1 MFFSTQ
7 FVNMRLSKIK
17 SIFLKE
23 ILDTIRDRRT
33 LLITIVIPVVLYPG
47 LMIFM
52 SEVATSQQA
61 KMEKKTI
68 KVAVVNIPKDSPLI
82 KRLKAEQGIE
92 IVTSSAPYD
101 EVKGGGVQYVL
112 ELSPDSLAL
121 LKEGRTATVQL
132 HYDRSNDETTA
143 NLDRILRIID
153 SYSQDLLNERLKE
166 KSLSG
171 EFVTPLDVKEVNV
184 ATKQRMG
191 GALIGRL
198 LPMLMVFMV
207 LVGAMYPAIDMT
219 AGEKERGTLETI
231 LTSPATRTEIVIGKF
246 LTVTL
251 IALLTGLLNLGSM
264 MGTFAFGIFKT
275 VAQSIQIKIP
285 MDCMLIMIACL
296 VPLAVFFGGVMMAIA
311 SFARSYKEAQSL
323 VMPFYLV
330 ATLPAMV
337 STIPGLRLEGFWLT
351 LPVANVTLLFK
362 ELMLGI
368 FIPNHILIVL
378 FSVLFLASVAIFLAI
393 QLFGREEVL
402 FGETSSFGLALRYS
416 NIVPKSVPE
425 RSEALLF
432 TIIALTLL
440 IYAGLPLQM
449 NNLIRGL
456 LITELGIFLAFPV
469 AYAAYLKLDLRKTFR
484 LYAPSAPAI
493 LATFLMFAGIALA
506 IGTLSYL
513 QNRLFPVPQQM
524 IDYMDRVMR
533 TLYGQSFAGAFILI
547 ALLPA
552 ICEEVSF
559 RGVVLSGMLSRSKPW
574 NAILITTFLF
584 AVFHLS
590 LHRFPG
596 VFLIGLA
603 ATYLVWKSGSIFTG
617 MLLHMLSN
625 GYVAFVAKYSEYD
638 WLGVAEGR
646 PSVWLFTA
654 GLAVVASA
662 VVLIKRGTTTAVA

>member
-1 MFFSTQ
+1 
-7 FVNMRLSKIK
+7 MRLSKIK
-17 SIFLKE
+17 TIFLKE

-47 LMIFM
+47 LMIFIN
-52 SEVATSQQA
+52 ELATTQKA
-61 KMEKKTI
+61 KMEQKTI
-68 KVAVVNIPKDSPLI
+68 KVAMINVPKDSPLI
-82 KRLKAEQGIE
+82 KRLREEKGIE
-92 IVTSSAPYD
+92 IVFSRDPY
-101 EVKGGGVQYVL
+101 EKVKMGEIQYVL
-112 ELSPDSLAL
+112 EVPMDWPAR
-121 LKEGRTATVQL
+121 LKQGKTATLQL
-132 HYDRSNDETTA
+132 HYDRSNDDTTA
-143 NLDRILRIID
+143 NLDRVLRIID
-153 SYSQDLLNERLKE
+153 SYDQELLSERLKE

-171 EFVTPLDVKEVNV
+171 EFIRPLDVKEINV

-191 GALIGRL
+191 GAIIGRL

-207 LVGAMYPAIDMT
+207 LVGSMYPAIDMT

-231 LTSPATRTEIVIGKF
+231 LTSPVTRTEIVIGKF

-264 MGTFAFGIFKT
+264 MGTFAFGIFKSL
-275 VAQSIQIKIP
+275 AQAVQIKIP
-285 MDCMLIMIACL
+285 LDSMLIMIACL

-337 STIPGLRLEGFWLT
+337 STIPGLQLEGFWLT

-362 ELMLGI
+362 ELMLGV
-368 FIPNHILIVL
+368 FNPNHILVVL
-378 FSVLFLASVAIFLAI
+378 FSVLFLAAVAIFLAI

-402 FGETSSFGLALRYS
+402 FGETSSFGLAFRYS
-416 NIVPKSVPE
+416 NIVAKSVPE
-425 RSEALLF
+425 PSEALF
-432 TIIALTLL
+432 FAMISLTLL

-449 NNLIRGL
+449 NNLTSGL
-456 LITELGIFLAFPV
+456 LVTELVIFLALPV
-469 AYAAYLKLDLRKTFR
+469 GFAAYLKLDLRKTFR
-484 LYAPSAPAI
+484 LSAPSMSAV
-493 LATFLMFAGIALA
+493 LSTFLMFAGIALG
-506 IGTLSYL
+506 IGTLSYV
-513 QNRLFPVPQQM
+513 QESLFPLPRELV
-524 IDYMDRVMR
+524 DYMDRMMR
-533 TLYGQSFAGAFILI
+533 ELSGQSFFRSFALI

-574 NAILITTFLF
+574 SAILLTAFLF

-617 MLLHMLSN
+617 MLLHLLSN
-625 GYVAFVAKYSEYD
+625 GYVTFVAMNPSYD
-638 WLGVAEGR
+638 WLEIAEGR
-646 PSVWLFTA
+646 PSGMLLLAGLVLIACSVFLMKRGVTRTA
-654 GLAVVASA
+654 G
-662 VVLIKRGTTTAVA
+662 

>member
-1 MFFSTQ
+1 
-7 FVNMRLSKIK
+7 MRLSKIK
-17 SIFLKE
+17 TIFFKE

-33 LLITIVIPVVLYPG
+33 LLITIVIPVLLYPG
-47 LMIFM
+47 LLIFM
-52 SEVATSQQA
+52 NELATSQQA

-68 KVAVVNIPKDSPLI
+68 KIAMINVPMDSPLI
-82 KRLKAEQGIE
+82 KRLRAEKGIE
-92 IVTSSAPYD
+92 IVTSIAPYE
-101 EVKGGGVQYVL
+101 EVKGGEVQYVL

-121 LKEGRTATVQL
+121 LKEGRTATVHL
-132 HYDRSNDETTA
+132 HYDRSNDDTTA

-153 SYSQDLLNERLKE
+153 SYGQDLLNERLKE

-191 GALIGRL
+191 GAIIGRL

-207 LVGAMYPAIDMT
+207 LVGSMYPAIDMT

-231 LTSPATRTEIVIGKF
+231 LTSPVTRTEIVIGKF

-264 MGTFAFGIFKT
+264 MGTFAFGIFKS

-285 MDCMLIMIACL
+285 IDCILIMIACL
-296 VPLAVFFGGVMMAIA
+296 IPLAVFFGGVMMAIA

-368 FIPNHILIVL
+368 FIPHHILIVL
-378 FSVLFLASVAIFLAI
+378 FSVLFLAAVAIFLAI

-402 FGETSSFGLALRYS
+402 FGETSSFGLAFRYS
-416 NIVPKSVPE
+416 NIVPKIVPE
-425 RSEALLF
+425 PSEALFF
-432 TIIALTLL
+432 TMIALALL

-449 NNLIRGL
+449 NNLITGL

-469 AYAAYLKLDLRKTFR
+469 AFAVYLKLNLRKTFR
-484 LYAPSAPAI
+484 LHAPSGPAV
-493 LATFLMFAGIALA
+493 LSTLLMFIGIALA

-513 QNRLFPVPQQM
+513 QNRLFPVPQEM
-524 IDYMDRVMR
+524 IDYMDRVMK
-533 TLYGQSFAGAFILI
+533 TLYGHSFAGAFVLI

-574 NAILITTFLF
+574 SAILITAFLF

-617 MLLHMLSN
+617 MLLHMLCN
-625 GYVAFVAKYSEYD
+625 GYVAFVAKYPGYD
-638 WLGVAEGR
+638 WLGIADGR
-646 PSVWLFTA
+646 PSVLLFST
-654 GLAVVASA
+654 GLAVVASS
-662 VVLIKRGTTTAVA
+662 VVLIKRSITTTGE